1 MAQISE
7 SFHYVRSGN
16 TDFRN
21 ALSPQASQY
30 ADLPIVSAQAA
41 GPNRVWITSLKI
53 LSIENL
59 DWRVEFH
66 GRSLSAGSGVTYS
79 ASGYLGTNSLQ
90 GYVGFTN
97 NAATAY
103 ATTFL
108 YYTHGLKIPYEDQDG
123 TGQLHINLLNQSAP
137 NQAAGR
143 ATKFA
148 GDEGAVFIHVGII
161 DAS

>member
-7 SFHYVRSGN
+7 SFHYVRSAN
-16 TDFRN
+16 TNFTN
-21 ALSPQASQY
+21 GLIPQGSQY
-30 ADLPIVSAQAA
+30 ADLPIVSASAA

-53 LSIENL
+53 QSIQNL

-66 GRSLSAGSGVTYS
+66 GRSLAYGGGVTYS

-103 ATTFL
+103 GTCYL

-123 TGQLHINLLNQSAP
+123 TGQLHLNLLNQH
-137 NQAAGR
+137 AAT
-143 ATKFA
+143 AKLP
-148 GDEGAVFIHVGII
+148 GDTGAVFITVGTI

>member
-7 SFHYVRSGN
+7 SFHYVRSEASN
-16 TDFRN
+16 FTN
-21 ALSPQASQY
+21 ALPIQASQF
-30 ADLPIVSAQAA
+30 ADLAIVSGQAA

-53 LSIENL
+53 LSIQNL

-66 GRSLSAGSGVTYS
+66 GRSLASKPTYT

-103 ATTFL
+103 GTCYL

-123 TGQLHINLLNQSAP
+123 AGQLHVNLLNQHSATAKLP
-137 NQAAGR
+137 
-143 ATKFA
+143 
-148 GDEGAVFIHVGII
+148 GDTGAVFIHVGTI

>member
-7 SFHYVRSGN
+7 SFHYVRSVN
-16 TDFRN
+16 TAFRN
-21 ALSPQASQY
+21 ALVPQASQF
-30 ADLPIVSAQAA
+30 ADLPIVSGQAA

-53 LSIENL
+53 LSRQNL

-66 GRSLSAGSGVTYS
+66 GRSLGTGSGLHS
-79 ASGYLGTNSLQ
+79 ASGFANVNSLQ

-103 ATTFL
+103 ATSFL
-108 YYTHGLKIPYEDQDG
+108 YYTHGLKIPYEDQEG
-123 TGQLHINLLNQSAP
+123 KGELHLNLLNQHASTAKVA
-137 NQAAGR
+137 NDAG
-143 ATKFA
+143 
-148 GDEGAVFIHVGII
+148 EVFIHVGTI

>member
-7 SFHYVRSGN
+7 SFHYVRSADA
-16 TDFRN
+16 DFRTTL
-21 ALSPQASQY
+21 APQASEY

-53 LSIENL
+53 LSIQNL

-66 GRSLSAGSGVTYS
+66 GRSLAPPKPTYT

-103 ATTFL
+103 GTCYL

-123 TGQLHINLLNQSAP
+123 EGELHLNLLNQSAP
-137 NQAAGR
+137 NQVVGR
-143 ATKFA
+143 STKFA
-148 GDEGAVFIHVGII
+148 GDVVAVFIHVGTI

>member
-7 SFHYVRSGN
+7 SFHYVRSGD

-21 ALSPQASQY
+21 GLVIQASQF

-53 LSIENL
+53 LSIQNL

-66 GRSLSAGSGVTYS
+66 GRSLANKPTFS
-79 ASGYLGTNSLQ
+79 ASGYLGGNQLQ

-103 ATTFL
+103 GTTFL
-108 YYTHGLKIPYEDQDG
+108 YYTHGLKIPYEDMDG
-123 TGQLHINLLNQSAP
+123 VGQLHVNLLNQHSATAKLP
-137 NQAAGR
+137 
-143 ATKFA
+143 
-148 GDEGAVFIHVGII
+148 GDTGAVFIHVGTI